1 MEQGGKH
8 ATLALR
14 VTQFLRV
21 IEVRGAAMWC
31 TFRQV
36 PVGFQEKCT
45 AANHVKSSKP
55 LDIAAKKPTVMDAPG
70 ASGQVAPKPSSPP
83 SAEKQKTVDMRTVL

>member
-8 ATLALR
+8 ATPALR
-14 VTQFLRV
+14 VTQFPRV

-45 AANHVKSSKP
+45 AANHVKSANIWTEFKE
-55 LDIAAKKPTVMDAPG
+55 TN
-70 ASGQVAPKPSSPP
+70 PP
-83 SAEKQKTVDMRTVL
+83 RVHPRKLLLN